1 MTTVNIGSG
10 VTSIVSCPKTV
21 TVGLVGQTTSTWA
34 SDAILLISAALKT
47 DSDGYQFTIL
57 VDGNITALTTSHL
70 FGGCVVTDGNYV
82 CINAA
87 LDIANPPTGIDSLNN
102 RVILKK
108 DFLATA
114 WPAGTTITE
123 AKWQMKFTGT
133 AADCVPLVAAQTGA
147 VATSCLVATFPITAG
162 TGTATF
168 GMNYYQPKETS
179 DKVYAGLP
187 RFAKGESMKYIGLV
201 SAAGVLALPSV
212 TCGTATALLGASS
225 LIAGAAVAFGAATL
239 AF

>member
-10 VTSIVSCPKTV
+10 VTSILSCPKTV
-21 TVGLVGQTTSTWA
+21 TVGLAGQTTSTWA
-34 SDAILLISAALKT
+34 SDAIILESHALKT

-57 VDGNITALTTSHL
+57 VDGNITALWSSNL
-70 FGGCVVTDGNYV
+70 FGGCVVTTGNYV
-82 CINAA
+82 CINAQ
-87 LDIANPPTGIDSLNN
+87 LDGGLPPTGIDSLNN
-102 RVILKK
+102 RWILKK
-108 DFLATA
+108 DWLTTA
-114 WPAGTTITE
+114 YPAGTAITA

-133 AADCVPLVAAQTGA
+133 AKDCIPLVAVQTGA

-179 DKVYAGLP
+179 DKVYTGLP
-187 RFAKGESMKYIGLV
+187 RFSKGESMKYIGLV
-201 SAAGVLALPSV
+201 SNAAASAFPSV
-212 TCGTATALLGASS
+212 ACGTAKALLGAFS
-225 LIAGAAVAFGAATL
+225 LYAGAAVAFGAAAL